1 MLEMIENKIKKTAV
15 INWCL
20 WALYTFII
28 VFLAS
33 RHEPWGDE
41 YHVWSMSYRLSLADI
56 WDMMRVEGHFSLWNY
71 LVAFWVK
78 LFGMDWRALYMVSLP
93 LMSAAAWLLLFKVNF
108 PLLGKILVIFSAPF
122 IYDFPVIARCYAL
135 IPPVVIGLVIAYQN
149 NKPLLFC
156 VLLGLLANTHAY
168 MEGMVAALWL
178 AYVYEEVALKWR
190 VDHDRAI
197 KALVY
202 SMIVIAF
209 VLFAFIQVGGGIADA
224 ANGVGPAIKSAQSST
239 GWISRFYASHQ
250 IYFTSYLKSNYFK
263 WIPDVDLVIT
273 LIIATTAVCAL
284 YKALSGNGRA
294 SWIILAII
302 VISCGWQ
309 VLFAVNIYG
318 MSYQRVFLVL
328 IPVIMMLCVAQ
339 LDRIRKRSA
348 LIALA
353 CIFLL
358 NTSRGIFPI
367 GGDITKEYSQDLS
380 HARQIDG
387 VIPPGKTIYI
397 MPKSKSLV
405 YFCYL
410 LKREI
415 NQLEDIETFPDTEQ
429 DVYLISTRQLSK
441 EDFPSKK
448 METLFKGNYHHKDKA
463 DDGIEYFIYK
473 IN

>member
-1 MLEMIENKIKKTAV
+1 M
-15 INWCL
+15 
-20 WALYTFII
+20 
-28 VFLAS
+28 
-33 RHEPWGDE
+33 
-41 YHVWSMSYRLSLADI
+41 
-56 WDMMRVEGHFSLWNY
+56 
-71 LVAFWVK
+71 
-78 LFGMDWRALYMVSLP
+78 
-93 LMSAAAWLLLFKVNF
+93 
-108 PLLGKILVIFSAPF
+108 
-122 IYDFPVIARCYAL
+122 
-135 IPPVVIGLVIAYQN
+135 
-149 NKPLLFC
+149 
-156 VLLGLLANTHAY
+156 
-168 MEGMVAALWL
+168 
-178 AYVYEEVALKWR
+178 
-190 VDHDRAI
+190 
-197 KALVY
+197 
-202 SMIVIAF
+202 
-209 VLFAFIQVGGGIADA
+209 
-224 ANGVGPAIKSAQSST
+224 
-239 GWISRFYASHQ
+239 
-250 IYFTSYLKSNYFK
+250 
-263 WIPDVDLVIT
+263 VIT

-387 VIPPGKTIYI
+387 VIPPDKTIYI
-397 MPKSKSLV
+397 MPNSKGLV

-415 NQLEDIETFPDTEQ
+415 NQLEDIEALPDTEKEA
-429 DVYLISTRQLSK
+429 YLISTRPLSG
-441 EDFPSKK
+441 EDFPSK
-448 METLFKGNYHHKDKA
+448 MTETLFKGNYHHKDKA

-473 IN
+473 IY